1 MKKRIFVM
9 PVLISLLCV
18 VCAGCIT
25 REEYQP
31 PLTVEHSMSVPV
43 TTP

>member
-18 VCAGCIT
+18 VCAGCSAVKRPRAMVLMNAT
-25 REEYQP
+25 
-31 PLTVEHSMSVPV
+31 
-43 TTP
+43 